1 MSMNQ
6 EINPQILA
14 ELLNMDRHPGS
25 FAKRLNHDMKH
36 YKNINLN
43 NDPRIVIIKNMQDPS
58 PLITMQDP
66 SPLMQDDS
74 VSMSLT
80 ELIKHQEELI
90 KHQENLIKHQEEQL
104 SVYRRESITTTQYNH
119 LPMIKTMSESM
130 SESIPESI
138 PESMIKSMSESI
150 PESMIKSMSESM
162 PESMPESIPISIPT
176 TTTTYDSESSL
187 PIPHKKKHL
196 KTVRFRLP
204 LYRKNNRHRNRIKT
218 RRATPGPLSPNMLKL

>member
-1 MSMNQ
+1 
-6 EINPQILA
+6 
-14 ELLNMDRHPGS
+14 
-25 FAKRLNHDMKH
+25 
-36 YKNINLN
+36 
-43 NDPRIVIIKNMQDPS
+43 MQDPS
-58 PLITMQDP
+58 PLMTMQDP
-66 SPLMQDDS
+66 SPLMTMQDPSPLMTMQDDS

-104 SVYRRESITTTQYNH
+104 SVYRRESITTTQFNH
-119 LPMIKTMSESM
+119 LPMIKSMSEFM

-138 PESMIKSMSESI
+138 PES
-150 PESMIKSMSESM
+150 
-162 PESMPESIPISIPT
+162 ISIPT
-176 TTTTYDSESSL
+176 TTTTYESESSL